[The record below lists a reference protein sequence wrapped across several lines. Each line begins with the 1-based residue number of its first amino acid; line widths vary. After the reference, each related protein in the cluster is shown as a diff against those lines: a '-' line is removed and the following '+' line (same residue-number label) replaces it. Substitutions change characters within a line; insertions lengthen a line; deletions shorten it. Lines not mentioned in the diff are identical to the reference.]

1 LIRFL
6 FILYLVISSNLFA
19 DEANLKNLIEK
30 QYPELKVKNITKTK
44 FNGLY
49 EVFLGG
55 QIIYTD
61 ENFSFL
67 IADGQLINPKTKKS
81 ITEERLME
89 LTKVDFSKLP
99 LDKAIK
105 IVKGQGKHKVAVF
118 SDLDCPFCRKL
129 EKESLLK
136 IDNTTI
142 YIFPFPLAIHPDAE
156 KKSLQIWCDADRAK
170 SWVAFMESGKL
181 PNNEGECDSPIKE
194 VQKLA
199 KSIGISSTPTI
210 IFESGM
216 VVPGAIPY
224 DEFVKNL

>member
-1 LIRFL
+1 LIRLL
-6 FILYLVISSNLFA
+6 FIIYLLAITNLNA
-19 DEANLKNLIEK
+19 GEGNLKNLIEK

-61 ENFSFL
+61 ENFTFL
-67 IADGQLINPKTKKS
+67 IADGHLINPKTKKS
-81 ITEERLME
+81 ITEERLSE
-89 LTKVDFSKLP
+89 LTKIDFSQLP

-105 IVKGQGKHKVAVF
+105 IVKGNGNRKVAVF

-136 IDNTTI
+136 IDNATI

-156 KKSLQIWCDADRAK
+156 EKSLQIWCDADRAK
-170 SWVAFMESGKL
+170 SWVTFMESGKL
-181 PNNEGECDSPIKE
+181 PKNEGGCESPIKE

-199 KSIGISSTPTI
+199 KSLGISSTPTI

-224 DEFVKNL
+224 EEFVKNL